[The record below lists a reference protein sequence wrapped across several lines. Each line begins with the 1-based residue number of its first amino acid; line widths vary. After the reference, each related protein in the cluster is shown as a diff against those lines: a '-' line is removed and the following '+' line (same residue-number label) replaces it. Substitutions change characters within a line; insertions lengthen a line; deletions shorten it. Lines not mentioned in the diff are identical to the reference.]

1 MEILEKNLLQLEKT
15 NKNLADK
22 IRNIKEI
29 KGLYE
34 LKQNLKGEYN
44 LSINGKFVHSITG
57 AQSEAEKVF
66 KELKKDSPN
75 SLHIV
80 YGMGLGYM
88 PDYYIENT
96 KGYVIVYEPD
106 IETLRIVFEIVDFE
120 TQLNAANLFFASDI
134 EELKEGFS
142 RFFKYKTET
151 DISCL
156 DYYKYNRK
164 NEFETF
170 CNECKKIT
178 QIYSFNYRFHVTSA
192 YKFLVSTMHCMIGRL
207 QLPELRDYKNIF
219 SNVPAVIV
227 SAGPS
232 LAKNID
238 ALKSVQDRAVIFC
251 VGAAYKTLYENGI
264 TPDFCVLIERID
276 TSHHYTF
283 PNNKDVNIIIEPFT
297 NYKVFMTKFKRYLT
311 SVSYETSSNHWFE
324 QLKNKTPDNFEAKGT
339 VSYQALYSAKFMGCN
354 PLILLGQ
361 DLAYVDGKCYAKG
374 SQYEDLVCIKDEQT
388 GKYKV
393 WPQNYEKFKNGYC
406 SPVIALGYT
415 DEQCYEIVKK
425 NMDKITNGLAFVDSQ
440 DGGKLPTQSGYALFI
455 EYFKDFANKNNG
467 ENILINS
474 STGGANIPGFK
485 NIPLSEAMQLYKKPK
500 PNIDKVLD
508 TITPDITELKTILNN
523 IEKDKKQLEA
533 ADKILTQGQS
543 LIKTINNEH
552 KKHKKATEKSL
563 NATKKAVSLYFE
575 LLNNYFWKN
584 TLFRLISTEEN
595 GELGWFLKENKDV
608 SLPEKQKEVISLLDT
623 YFTNVHNK
631 VTRTLEKLNIYLEKY
646 NESSTSKG

>member
-1 MEILEKNLLQLEKT
+1 
-15 NKNLADK
+15 
-22 IRNIKEI
+22 
-29 KGLYE
+29 
-34 LKQNLKGEYN
+34 
-44 LSINGKFVHSITG
+44 
-57 AQSEAEKVF
+57 
-66 KELKKDSPN
+66 
-75 SLHIV
+75 
-80 YGMGLGYM
+80 
-88 PDYYIENT
+88 
-96 KGYVIVYEPD
+96 
-106 IETLRIVFEIVDFE
+106 
-120 TQLNAANLFFASDI
+120 
-134 EELKEGFS
+134 
-142 RFFKYKTET
+142 
-151 DISCL
+151 
-156 DYYKYNRK
+156 
-164 NEFETF
+164 
-170 CNECKKIT
+170 
-178 QIYSFNYRFHVTSA
+178 
-192 YKFLVSTMHCMIGRL
+192 MHCMIGRL

-339 VSYQALYSAKFMGCN
+339 VSYQALYSAKYMGCN

-393 WPQNYEKFKNGYC
+393 WPRDYEKFKNGYC
-406 SPVIALGYT
+406 APIIALGYT

-485 NIPLSEAMQLYKKPK
+485 NIPLSDAMQLYKKPK